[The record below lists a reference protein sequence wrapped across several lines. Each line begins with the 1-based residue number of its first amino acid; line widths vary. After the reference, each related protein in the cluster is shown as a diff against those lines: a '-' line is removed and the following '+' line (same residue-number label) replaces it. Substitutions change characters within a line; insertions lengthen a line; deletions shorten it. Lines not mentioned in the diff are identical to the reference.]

1 MQLDK
6 VYHCITL
13 EILKCRFSKITDPN
27 FAKLNRNL
35 ICKIW
40 SLALT
45 KECKLFYRI
54 NRCFH

>member
-27 FAKLNRNL
+27 FAELNRNL

-45 KECKLFYRI
+45 
-54 NRCFH
+54 